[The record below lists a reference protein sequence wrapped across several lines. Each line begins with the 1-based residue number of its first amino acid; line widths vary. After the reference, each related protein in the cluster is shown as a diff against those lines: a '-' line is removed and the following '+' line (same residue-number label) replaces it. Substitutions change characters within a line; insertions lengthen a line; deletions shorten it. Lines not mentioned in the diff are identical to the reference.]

1 MITLVFIS
9 LDFAARETTRNMAV
23 SNTRFPT
30 SALFK
35 RRHIIIFLRI
45 MFGFPLKR
53 SDSQYQR
60 FEFNPWLEGGRYVL
74 YLSIPIAGGIYLVY
88 LNMKF
93 HNTNNLLK
101 IMEINKNE
109 LGLSNMDMLVY
120 QTLPILNYISNSF
133 YLRSIK
139 KSVTGINKISHKLS
153 KINEDLYRITKGPY
167 LSSVISNDNNS
178 TYRYYKHSTILVVIV
193 VFAAAMMTASWSIF
207 FINSVDIEK
216 FKIYEIVGL
225 VMAALFSSL
234 TYTYPPMAG
243 SADLLVIAMVL
254 ETKETFDK
262 FNFIIRNTRKKIGQK
277 ECLKTT
283 TSNRCD
289 SLR

>member
-1 MITLVFIS
+1 M
-9 LDFAARETTRNMAV
+9 
-23 SNTRFPT
+23 
-30 SALFK
+30 
-35 RRHIIIFLRI
+35 IIFLRI
-45 MFGFPLKR
+45 MLGFPLKPTN
-53 SDSQYQR
+53 SQYQR
-60 FEFNPWLEGGRYVL
+60 FEFNPWIEGGRYVL

-133 YLRSIK
+133 YLLSIK
-139 KSVTGINKISHKLS
+139 KSVTGINKILHKLS
-153 KINEDLYRITKGPY
+153 KINEDIYRITEGPY
-167 LSSVISNDNNS
+167 LNSVISNDNTS

-207 FINSVDIEK
+207 FIKSVDIEN
-216 FKIYEIVGL
+216 FKIYEILGL
-225 VMAALFSSL
+225 VFAALCSSL

-262 FNFIIRNTRKKIGQK
+262 FNLIIRNIRKKIRQK
-277 ECLKTT
+277 ECQKTT
-283 TSNRCD
+283 TAHRCD
-289 SLR
+289 SFTQR

>member
-1 MITLVFIS
+1 ML
-9 LDFAARETTRNMAV
+9 
-23 SNTRFPT
+23 
-30 SALFK
+30 
-35 RRHIIIFLRI
+35 
-45 MFGFPLKR
+45 GFPLKPTN
-53 SDSQYQR
+53 SQYQR
-60 FEFNPWLEGGRYVL
+60 FEFNPWIEGGRYVL

-133 YLRSIK
+133 YLLSIK
-139 KSVTGINKISHKLS
+139 KSVTGINKILHKLS
-153 KINEDLYRITKGPY
+153 KINEDIYRITEGPY
-167 LSSVISNDNNS
+167 LNSVISNDNTS

-207 FINSVDIEK
+207 FIKSVDIEN
-216 FKIYEIVGL
+216 FKIYEILGL
-225 VMAALFSSL
+225 VFAALCSSL

-262 FNFIIRNTRKKIGQK
+262 FNLIIRNIRKKIRQK
-277 ECLKTT
+277 ECQKTT
-283 TSNRCD
+283 TAHRCD
-289 SLR
+289 SFTQR

>member
-1 MITLVFIS
+1 M
-9 LDFAARETTRNMAV
+9 
-23 SNTRFPT
+23 
-30 SALFK
+30 
-35 RRHIIIFLRI
+35 IIFLRT
-45 MFGFPLKR
+45 MLGFPLKR
-53 SDSQYQR
+53 TNSQYQR
-60 FEFNPWLEGGRYVL
+60 FEFNPLLEGGRYGL

-101 IMEINKNE
+101 IMEINKKE

-133 YLRSIK
+133 YLLSIK
-139 KSVTGINKISHKLS
+139 KSVTGINKILHKLS
-153 KINEDLYRITKGPY
+153 KINEDLYRITEESY
-167 LSSVISNDNNS
+167 LNSVISNNNNS

-193 VFAAAMMTASWSIF
+193 VFAAAMMTASWSTF

-216 FKIYEIVGL
+216 FKVYEIVGL
-225 VMAALFSSL
+225 VFTALCTSL

-262 FNFIIRNTRKKIGQK
+262 FNLIIRKTRKKIRHK
-277 ECLKTT
+277 ECQKTT
-283 TSNRCD
+283 ISHRCD
-289 SLR
+289 SLRQR